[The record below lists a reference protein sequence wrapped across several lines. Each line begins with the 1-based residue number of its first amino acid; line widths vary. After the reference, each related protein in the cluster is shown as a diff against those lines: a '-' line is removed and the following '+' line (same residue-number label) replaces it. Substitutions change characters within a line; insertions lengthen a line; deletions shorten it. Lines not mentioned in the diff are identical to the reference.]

1 MKTTNR
7 WVIAAALCVAGAIP
21 AVCAA
26 AGDTGQAPADSP
38 RAQMREHCKADPE
51 KCKEQM
57 QQMKAKAE
65 AWWKKVDADGDGKI
79 SRDEANAN
87 APHLAKNFDKIDTD
101 HDGTISR
108 EELRAAHQ
116 AMRERR
122 REHSG
127 GGAPGGTEPK
137 PQ

>member
-7 WVIAAALCVAGAIP
+7 WVMGAALGVASAMP
-21 AVCAA
+21 AFCAA
-26 AGDTGQAPADSP
+26 ADDTGQAPADSP

-57 QQMKAKAE
+57 QQMKAKAD
-65 AWWKKVDADGDGKI
+65 AWWKKVDTDGDGKI

-87 APHLAKNFDKIDTD
+87 APRVAKDFDKIDTD

-108 EELRAAHQ
+108 DELRAA
-116 AMRERR
+116 ARERR
-122 REHSG
+122 RERG
-127 GGAPGGTEPK
+127 GGGQQGGAEPK